1 MAITDFHLLLLEHD
15 PRRRESM
22 LRAARQAGLK
32 RLRAFND
39 ASEARSYFDR
49 VSEGET
55 PDGRVPSLLLL
66 NLDEPS
72 GMEIL
77 SWLRSRPKLRRVVA
91 VDRSRLVARRRRDV
105 RATAPRSRQQVQRP
119 APRPG
124 QRARTGRHPSRA
136 DHDSSGAACPRS
148 WNVPFCW

>member
-22 LRAARQAGLK
+22 LQAARQAGLK

-39 ASEARSYFDR
+39 AGEARSYFDR
-49 VSEGET
+49 MLEG
-55 PDGRVPSLLLL
+55 DGRVPSLLLL
-66 NLDEPS
+66 SLDEPS

-91 VDRSRLVARRRRDV
+91 VGLFDRRDGQLVGPAYDLHVNSCLV
-105 RATAPRSRQQVQRP
+105 RPDELDEQVTLFRSLRRYWEDLNQAP
-119 APRPG
+119 G
-124 QRARTGRHPSRA
+124 L
-136 DHDSSGAACPRS
+136 
-148 WNVPFCW
+148 